1 LIESLGLRGWLPQFP
16 GLGAEPKMAD
26 VFYEASKIF
35 NMLGDELG
43 AERLLME
50 TIQRRPDHAM
60 ALNNLGYT
68 RLERGRIDEQTVD
81 FIDRALVLA
90 PDDGNVLDTVGWL
103 RYKSGQFDDDGDTPG
118 AAGLIRRSIEKTSEP
133 SAEVLDHLGDIKWRL
148 GDAIE
153 ARDAWQ
159 RAADELQNTER
170 RESLRQSYLL
180 MQIRGWGLLVAEPE
194 QLYDRQYKGLLDR
207 LLGKIQQADAG
218 GDPAVARTIQE
229 MAETRSTG
237 EANDGGA

>member
-1 LIESLGLRGWLPQFP
+1 MSS
-16 GLGAEPKMAD
+16 KMAE

-68 RLERGRIDEQTVD
+68 RWERGRIDEQTVD

-103 RYKSGQFDDDGDTPG
+103 RYKKGQFDDDGDTPSLPPDLEP
-118 AAGLIRRSIEKTSEP
+118 AGR
-133 SAEVLDHLGDIKWRL
+133 
-148 GDAIE
+148 
-153 ARDAWQ
+153 
-159 RAADELQNTER
+159 
-170 RESLRQSYLL
+170 
-180 MQIRGWGLLVAEPE
+180 
-194 QLYDRQYKGLLDR
+194 
-207 LLGKIQQADAG
+207 
-218 GDPAVARTIQE
+218 
-229 MAETRSTG
+229 
-237 EANDGGA
+237 